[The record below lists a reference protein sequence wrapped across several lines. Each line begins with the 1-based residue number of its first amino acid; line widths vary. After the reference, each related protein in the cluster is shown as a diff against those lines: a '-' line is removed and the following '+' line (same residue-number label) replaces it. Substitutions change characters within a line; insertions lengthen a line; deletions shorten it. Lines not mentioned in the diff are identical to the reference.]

1 MKLINTKQA
10 TFRIEIWKFIP
21 ITALFSL
28 FLLISIYMTYIILVL
43 QQRKYKENYIY
54 SSLVYIV
61 QHKRFEFLL
70 KFTWK
75 TDADT
80 LAVK

>member
-10 TFRIEIWKFIP
+10 KFRIEIWKFIP
-21 ITALFSL
+21 LTALFSL
-28 FLLISIYMTYIILVL
+28 FLLMYIYMTYIILAL

-61 QHKRFEFLL
+61 QYKRFRISTEIHL
-70 KFTWK
+70 KNMMLIHW
-75 TDADT
+75 
-80 LAVK
+80 L